1 MESYRDFARVYDE
14 FMDQTPYDEWLL
26 NILNIFKEYK
36 IDKDAQVLDLG
47 CGTGKMA
54 RKLAREGYQVT
65 AVDNSMDMLEI
76 AASEEDD
83 HILYVLQDMVSLELP
98 QQVDA
103 AVSICDCMNY
113 ILEEEDLK
121 EAFRRVREFLK
132 EDGVF
137 VFDMNSHYK
146 YKEILACNTFAEDR
160 EDASFIW
167 DNFYDEEERIN
178 EYQLSLFIQNEQG
191 TYNKYEEL
199 HLQKAYEQEE
209 VVSFLYEAGFSS
221 VCVLDVET
229 ARQKHN
235 TSPVATAALGRLLT
249 AGAMMGSMC
258 KNDSDVITL
267 QIQCSGPIGGLTVTA
282 DSKANVKGYVNNP
295 DVMLPPSKE
304 GKLDVGK
311 ALDLGVLTVI
321 KDIGLKEP
329 YSGQTHLVSGEIAE
343 DLTYYFAASEQI
355 PTSVALGVLMN
366 KDNTVRQAGGFI
378 IQMMPYAEEETISK
392 LEKKIAEFKSVT
404 YALEHEH
411 TPEKMMEDLLG
422 DMDMKIY
429 EKVPTQFHCNCS
441 KERVEK
447 AVISVGKK
455 EIQNMIDDGEPIE
468 VNCHFCNTHYHY
480 SVDDLKRMLNEATR

>member
-54 RKLAREGYQVT
+54 RKLAREGY
-65 AVDNSMDMLEI
+65 
-76 AASEEDD
+76 EEDD

-221 VCVLDVET
+221 VRVLDAET
-229 ARQKHN
+229 MDEVKEDTQ
-235 TSPVATAALGRLLT
+235 RLYY
-249 AGAMMGSMC
+249 
-258 KNDSDVITL
+258 I
-267 QIQCSGPIGGLTVTA
+267 
-282 DSKANVKGYVNNP
+282 AN
-295 DVMLPPSKE
+295 
-304 GKLDVGK
+304 
-311 ALDLGVLTVI
+311 
-321 KDIGLKEP
+321 
-329 YSGQTHLVSGEIAE
+329 
-343 DLTYYFAASEQI
+343 
-355 PTSVALGVLMN
+355 
-366 KDNTVRQAGGFI
+366 
-378 IQMMPYAEEETISK
+378 
-392 LEKKIAEFKSVT
+392 
-404 YALEHEH
+404 
-411 TPEKMMEDLLG
+411 
-422 DMDMKIY
+422 
-429 EKVPTQFHCNCS
+429 
-441 KERVEK
+441 
-447 AVISVGKK
+447 
-455 EIQNMIDDGEPIE
+455 
-468 VNCHFCNTHYHY
+468 
-480 SVDDLKRMLNEATR
+480 

>member
-167 DNFYDEEERIN
+167 DNFYDEEEMIN
-178 EYQLSLFIQNEQG
+178 EYDLTIFVQTQEDLFQRFTETHLQRGYTLEQMQ
-191 TYNKYEEL
+191 EI
-199 HLQKAYEQEE
+199 LQKAGLVFLKAIDVDTQGEVTEQTERICIIARE
-209 VVSFLYEAGFSS
+209 HGKRKEA
-221 VCVLDVET
+221 
-229 ARQKHN
+229 
-235 TSPVATAALGRLLT
+235 
-249 AGAMMGSMC
+249 
-258 KNDSDVITL
+258 
-267 QIQCSGPIGGLTVTA
+267 
-282 DSKANVKGYVNNP
+282 
-295 DVMLPPSKE
+295 
-304 GKLDVGK
+304 
-311 ALDLGVLTVI
+311 
-321 KDIGLKEP
+321 
-329 YSGQTHLVSGEIAE
+329 
-343 DLTYYFAASEQI
+343 
-355 PTSVALGVLMN
+355 
-366 KDNTVRQAGGFI
+366 
-378 IQMMPYAEEETISK
+378 
-392 LEKKIAEFKSVT
+392 
-404 YALEHEH
+404 
-411 TPEKMMEDLLG
+411 
-422 DMDMKIY
+422 
-429 EKVPTQFHCNCS
+429 
-441 KERVEK
+441 
-447 AVISVGKK
+447 
-455 EIQNMIDDGEPIE
+455 
-468 VNCHFCNTHYHY
+468 
-480 SVDDLKRMLNEATR
+480 

>member
-54 RKLAREGYQVT
+54 RKLAREGYQIT

-146 YKEILACNTFAEDR
+146 YKEILECNTFAEDR

-221 VCVLDVET
+221 VRVLDAET
-229 ARQKHN
+229 MDEVKEDTQ
-235 TSPVATAALGRLLT
+235 RLYY
-249 AGAMMGSMC
+249 
-258 KNDSDVITL
+258 I
-267 QIQCSGPIGGLTVTA
+267 
-282 DSKANVKGYVNNP
+282 AN
-295 DVMLPPSKE
+295 
-304 GKLDVGK
+304 
-311 ALDLGVLTVI
+311 
-321 KDIGLKEP
+321 
-329 YSGQTHLVSGEIAE
+329 
-343 DLTYYFAASEQI
+343 
-355 PTSVALGVLMN
+355 
-366 KDNTVRQAGGFI
+366 
-378 IQMMPYAEEETISK
+378 
-392 LEKKIAEFKSVT
+392 
-404 YALEHEH
+404 
-411 TPEKMMEDLLG
+411 
-422 DMDMKIY
+422 
-429 EKVPTQFHCNCS
+429 
-441 KERVEK
+441 
-447 AVISVGKK
+447 
-455 EIQNMIDDGEPIE
+455 
-468 VNCHFCNTHYHY
+468 
-480 SVDDLKRMLNEATR
+480 

>member
-36 IDKDAQVLDLG
+36 IDKDTQVLDLG

-146 YKEILACNTFAEDR
+146 YKEILACNTEDR

-221 VCVLDVET
+221 VRVLDAET
-229 ARQKHN
+229 MDEVKEDTQ
-235 TSPVATAALGRLLT
+235 RLYY
-249 AGAMMGSMC
+249 
-258 KNDSDVITL
+258 I
-267 QIQCSGPIGGLTVTA
+267 
-282 DSKANVKGYVNNP
+282 AN
-295 DVMLPPSKE
+295 
-304 GKLDVGK
+304 
-311 ALDLGVLTVI
+311 
-321 KDIGLKEP
+321 
-329 YSGQTHLVSGEIAE
+329 
-343 DLTYYFAASEQI
+343 
-355 PTSVALGVLMN
+355 
-366 KDNTVRQAGGFI
+366 
-378 IQMMPYAEEETISK
+378 
-392 LEKKIAEFKSVT
+392 
-404 YALEHEH
+404 
-411 TPEKMMEDLLG
+411 
-422 DMDMKIY
+422 
-429 EKVPTQFHCNCS
+429 
-441 KERVEK
+441 
-447 AVISVGKK
+447 
-455 EIQNMIDDGEPIE
+455 
-468 VNCHFCNTHYHY
+468 
-480 SVDDLKRMLNEATR
+480 